1 MHCLGTQP
9 PRNMN
14 PQHHHHPPPGDFPFP
29 AGWPLMP
36 SQPSSRTKR
45 EKQPPTRAVPAKL
58 QPSATHKVRGIC
70 RENVPPASR
79 ALAIPPS
86 RPSSS
91 PAPATQRFMPR
102 SVSPDEQR
110 QQPAERRPRAVDPPP
125 LPTGQS
131 SGLQCQSQSL
141 TAVRPPS
148 TPAPPPIT
156 ASPALG
162 SGRPP
167 KSPIP
172 PLVRGQLN
180 SLSHGRVAEQAGP
193 EIF

>member
-1 MHCLGTQP
+1 
-9 PRNMN
+9 
-14 PQHHHHPPPGDFPFP
+14 
-29 AGWPLMP
+29 MP

-102 SVSPDEQR
+102 SIPPDEQHH
-110 QQPAERRPRAVDPPP
+110 QPARPPGPCCRPATAAHRTVQRPSVPAPVPNRRPPAVHP
-125 LPTGQS
+125 
-131 SGLQCQSQSL
+131 
-141 TAVRPPS
+141 RPS
-148 TPAPPPIT
+148 TNH
-156 ASPALG
+156 G
-162 SGRPP
+162 ESGPRLRPGP
-167 KSPIP
+167 QVPHP
-172 PLVRGQLN
+172 VLVRGN
-180 SLSHGRVAEQAGP
+180 STPSHTVVVAEQAGP